1 MRTKLSPTTRYQNAA
16 LAYYLALTK
25 SSYLHYGYWQPLPQS
40 ADDLTLARFRQ
51 AQADY
56 AQKLIGMIPAAVQQI
71 LDVGC
76 GIGGN
81 AVKLLELGYQTDGLA
96 PDPGQKQKFLE
107 ATAGRAGFYLSEF
120 QSFRPSR
127 TYDLVLMSESSQY
140 MDRTDLARS
149 AMRCLTPGGYLLLA
163 DMLRQDADYQKGIF
177 SNCHH
182 AGQLAV
188 ALAEAGFKL
197 VQAEDISAAVAPTLD
212 LCLEN
217 LQTFGVS
224 TFSYIGEVLGIAV
237 PPIHRLLVWAY
248 NTWAKELV
256 AEGLAC
262 REIFD
267 RHLCY
272 EMQLWQLP

>member
-1 MRTKLSPTTRYQNAA
+1 MPTKLSPTTRYQNAA

-40 ADDLTLARFRQ
+40 ADDLNLARFRQ

-56 AQKLIGMIPAAVQQI
+56 AHKLVGMIPATVQQI

-81 AVKLLELGYQTDGLA
+81 AVKLLELGYQIDGLA
-96 PDPGQKQKFLE
+96 PDPGQQRQFLE

-120 QSFRPSR
+120 QTFRPSC

-140 MDRTDLARS
+140 MDMKDLAKS
-149 AMRCLTPGGYLLLA
+149 AVRCLAPGGYLLLA
-163 DMLRQDADYQKGIF
+163 DMLRRDGDYQKGIF
-177 SNCHH
+177 SNCHQ
-182 AGQLAV
+182 ADQLAV
-188 ALAEAGFKL
+188 ALTEVGFNL
-197 VQAEDISAAVAPTLD
+197 VQSEDISACVAPTLD

-224 TFSYIGEVLGIAV
+224 TFRYIGEVVAIAV

-248 NTWAKELV
+248 DTWAKELV

-272 EMQLWQLP
+272 EMQLWQLH